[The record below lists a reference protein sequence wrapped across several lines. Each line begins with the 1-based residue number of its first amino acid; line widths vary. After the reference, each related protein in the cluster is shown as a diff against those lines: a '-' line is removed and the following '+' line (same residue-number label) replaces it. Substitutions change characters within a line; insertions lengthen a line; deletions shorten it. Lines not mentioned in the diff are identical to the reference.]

1 MRPDILVVGNFGALH
16 LVEIVDSSVNVTSMG
31 SKMNNEDINY
41 IDEDVGEYI
50 AITCNLIY
58 INQ

>member
-1 MRPDILVVGNFGALH
+1 MRPDISVVCNFEALH

-50 AITCNLIY
+50 AILRAT
-58 INQ
+58 